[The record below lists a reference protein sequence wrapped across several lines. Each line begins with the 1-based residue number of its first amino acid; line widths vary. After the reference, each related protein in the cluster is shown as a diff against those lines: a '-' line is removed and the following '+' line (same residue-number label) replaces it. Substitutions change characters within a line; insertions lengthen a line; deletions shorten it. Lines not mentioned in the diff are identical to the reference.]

1 MYTLRP
7 FQHLDSTQV
16 AFLQRELEELD
27 KQAYEALVPG
37 NLARKYIP
45 DQPGMA
51 EWQESYRYKMY
62 TKRGKLKVGA
72 KNLDRLQRAS
82 LTMVSTIRRIEQFP
96 LSYAWTVRE
105 IQQAAA
111 TGVPLDSL
119 TVMAARTTA
128 ARKVDDFLALGNGSD
143 IDGLLSNS
151 SGDVNIETPNAKT
164 GGAPWVTAGNLP
176 DEVLSDINKLTEQL
190 TTGLKQTD
198 TPGFDKFVMLVPTK
212 QYAYIASTPRSTY
225 SDTTILKFAI
235 QNNPWIESIEPWWQ
249 CNGAGVGPTDR
260 IVIYPRTPLAVAG
273 LVPQEF
279 RPLSPQERD
288 LEIVVPVSV
297 SCGGTI
303 LRYPVAMRYM
313 DGV

>member
-1 MYTLRP
+1 M
-7 FQHLDSTQV
+7 HLDSTQV

-45 DQPGMA
+45 DQQGVA

-62 TKRGKLKVGA
+62 TKRGKTKLGG
-72 KNLDRLQRAS
+72 KNGDRLPRAS
-82 LTMVSTIRRIEQFP
+82 LTMVSVIRRIEQFP
-96 LSYAWTVRE
+96 LSYGWTVRE

-111 TGVPLDSL
+111 TGTPLDNL
-119 TVMAARTTA
+119 TVMAARTA
-128 ARKVDDFLALGNGSD
+128 ANRKVDDFLAFGNGTD
-143 IDGLLSNS
+143 IDGLLTNS
-151 SGDVNIETPNAKT
+151 SGDVAILTPNTKT
-164 GGAPWVTAGNLP
+164 GGGPWLTAGNLP
-176 DEVLSDINKLTEQL
+176 DEVLGDINKITEEL

-198 TPGFDKFVMLVPTK
+198 SPGFDKFVLLVPTK
-212 QYAYIASTPRSTY
+212 QYAYIASTPRSTF

-249 CNGAGVGPTDR
+249 CNTAGAGGSVDR
-260 IVIYPRTPLAVAG
+260 LVAYPRTPLAVA
-273 LVPQEF
+273 
-279 RPLSPQERD
+279 PQERD
-288 LEIVVPVSV
+288 LEILVPVSV

-313 DGV
+313 DNM

>member
-1 MYTLRP
+1 MMLRP

-45 DQPGMA
+45 DQQGMA
-51 EWQESYRYKMY
+51 EWLESYRYKMY
-62 TKRGKLKVGA
+62 TRRGKTKLGG
-72 KNLDRLQRAS
+72 KNGDRLPRVS
-82 LTMVSTIRRIEQFP
+82 LTMLSVIRRIEQFP
-96 LSYAWTVRE
+96 LSYGWTVRE

-119 TVMAARTTA
+119 TVMAARTSA
-128 ARKVDDFLALGNGSD
+128 SRKVDDFLALGNGSD

-151 SGDVNIETPNAKT
+151 SGDVNIETPTTKT
-164 GGAPWVTAGNLP
+164 GGAAWTTAGNTP
-176 DEVLSDINKLTEQL
+176 DQVLADINKLTEQL

-198 TPGFDKFVMLVPTK
+198 SPGFDKFVLLIPTT
-212 QYAYIASTPRSTY
+212 QYAFIATTPRSTF

-249 CNGAGVGPTDR
+249 CNGAGAGGSSDR
-260 IVIYPRTPLAVAG
+260 IVAYPRTPLAVAG
-273 LVPQEF
+273 IVPQEF

-303 LRYPVAMRYM
+303 LRYPVAVRYM